1 MKKGIAVIT
10 AVFVL
15 TAAGLALAQMNDK
28 AKEIMGEKAPM
39 KEEQKGTG
47 MMEGK
52 GGMMGKGMMGGGMMK
67 MMMGMM
73 RQMHD
78 KASVTATSDGG
89 ALVVSGGKLIKYD
102 NQLNVVKEV
111 DLPKSEMGMMGR
123 GMKDNDADDD
133 DKGADKPAEDH
144 EAHHP
149 QQ

>member
-1 MKKGIAVIT
+1 MQKRIAVLT

-15 TAAGLALAQMNDK
+15 TAAGLALAQTNDK
-28 AKEIMGEKAPM
+28 V

-52 GGMMGKGMMGGGMMK
+52 DGMKDKGMMK
-67 MMMGMM
+67 MMGMM
-73 RQMHD
+73 REMHN
-78 KASVTATSDGG
+78 KVSVTATSDGG

-111 DLPKSEMGMMGR
+111 DLPRSEMGMMGE
-123 GMKDNDADDD
+123 
-133 DKGADKPAEDH
+133 GADKPAEDH
-144 EAHHP
+144 AAHHP